1 MGSDMTW
8 FLVFLVHATT
18 CPGKCVDYPAV
29 QLQMPSKE
37 VCVQIKQAN
46 PDVQGLDCW
55 GKPQ

>member
-1 MGSDMTW
+1 MTW
-8 FLVFLVHATT
+8 LLVFLVHATT